1 MRVALYPRVSGH
13 EQEDNYSIPE
23 QIERMKKYCEAKD
36 WMVYKIYTDS
46 VQSGAD
52 MDRPG
57 LQSMIKDCEA
67 GKIDMVLV
75 YKLDRLS
82 RSQKDTMYLIE
93 DVFEK
98 NNVGFTSMTENFD
111 TSTPHGKFIIGILAV
126 FAQLERSKIQER
138 TTLGKKARAA
148 EGKWHGSKWVPI
160 GYDYTDG
167 YLIPNE
173 YEKMQILEIA
183 DLFLQRTP
191 VRTIATMMTEK
202 GYKHKYG
209 EWEAKSIKRVLANP
223 VNLGLIKDGEHLH
236 PGLHDAIIDQETY
249 DAIMVIMAE
258 RAEKHGTN
266 ARPHKSLLAG
276 FLFCKHCGG
285 RYARQTNSDGKQ
297 YYSCYSR
304 NKSQKKMIKDP
315 NCKNKNYRS
324 EELDIAILLELNKLA
339 IDPEYVDHVRA
350 NKPKNDVN
358 EKIKSITSEIEK
370 INSQISKMMDLYA
383 MGSIDMDM
391 ISTKVAELNKTK
403 TALQKE
409 IESMDVPDADEMTV
423 EEIQSI
429 SAMMNDKNLTLQDK
443 RNIIQSLIYYIEID
457 NEKILIHW
465 KF

>member
-23 QIERMKKYCEAKD
+23 QIDRMKKYCESKD

-57 LQSMIKDCEA
+57 LQSMIKDIED

-75 YKLDRLS
+75 HKLDRLS
-82 RSQKDTMYLIE
+82 RSQKDTLYLME
-93 DVFEK
+93 DVFDK
-98 NNVGFTSMTENFD
+98 HNVGFTSMTENFD
-111 TSTPHGKFIIGILAV
+111 TSTPHGRFVLGILAV
-126 FAQLERSKIQER
+126 FAQLERDKITER
-138 TTLGKKARAA
+138 TTIGKKARAA

-160 GYDYTDG
+160 GYNYEDG
-167 YLIPNE
+167 LLQVNE

-209 EWEAKSIKRVLANP
+209 EWEAKTIRRVLQNP
-223 VNLGLIKDGEHLH
+223 VNLGLIKDGDKLH
-236 PGLHDAIIDQETY
+236 PGLHDAIIEQEMY
-249 DAIMVIMAE
+249 DEIQVVMNE
-258 RAEKHGTN
+258 RKEQYGSN

-285 RYARQTNSDGKQ
+285 RYARQTNSDGRQ

-315 NCKNKNYRS
+315 NCKNKNYRA
-324 EELDIAILLELNKLA
+324 EELDIAVLLELNKLA
-339 IDPEYVDHVRA
+339 IDPEYIQIVRE

-370 INSQISKMMDLYA
+370 INSQISKMMDLYS

-391 ISTKVAELNKTK
+391 ISSKVAELNKTK
-403 TALQKE
+403 SALQKE
-409 IESMDVPDADEMTV
+409 IDSLDVPDADEMTV

-429 SAMMNDKNLTLQDK
+429 ASRMNDENLTLADK

-457 NEKILIHW
+457 GEKILIHW